1 MVLSPELNGRLRII
15 ETLSLLRD
23 TLRINLE
30 VTPSMERYL
39 DPVLLNCIYDVLS
52 EVEVQMQE
60 RQITQASEHSTNRS
74 GVSIRRSFFGGSD
87 RNDESLQQQ
96 SVSTVCQGAYRLLEA
111 VEDWQARQANGPL
124 DAAISAEPAAVQ
136 DVLITMASRLRRF
149 LAEGERK
156 VETPMPAACDSID
169 ENDPWEGYEDIALED
184 LFEWF
189 ADSLSLPQPLAVAA
203 SSSERNL
210 RHSSSSDDALQSV
223 PPTALLGTCFEMLEE
238 QVSMDKE
245 KHSGSG
251 RISTAST
258 TASFSM
264 LSQGASS
271 TRSLSPC
278 MSKGG
283 SCSSLPSRTPI
294 TGMKTGQ
301 FRTSLAPECRVS
313 LSRVE
318 MPLSGVVGQEQK
330 PIKIIPKLGMVD
342 IVMKNAWSGGLESH
356 TPLQST
362 DQNDEWEDDFLSPRR
377 WDDEWEQEFLRKCAQ
392 G

>member
-23 TLRINLE
+23 TFRINLK
-30 VTPSMERYL
+30 VTPSMEQHL

-52 EVEVQMQE
+52 KVEVQMQE
-60 RQITQASEHSTNRS
+60 KQIAQASEHSTNRF
-74 GVSIRRSFFGGSD
+74 GVSIRRSSFGGSD

-149 LAEGERK
+149 LVEGDRK
-156 VETPMPAACDSID
+156 VQTPMPAACDSID
-169 ENDPWEGYEDIALED
+169 ETGPWEGYEDIALED

-189 ADSLSLPQPLAVAA
+189 ADSLSLPQPPAVAA

-210 RHSSSSDDALQSV
+210 RRSSSDDALQSV

-238 QVSMDKE
+238 KC
-245 KHSGSG
+245 SGSG

-264 LSQGASS
+264 FSQGVSS
-271 TRSLSPC
+271 TRSLSPR